1 VIRSHFQL
9 SIFHYQLSI
18 PNSPSYLYF
27 MTAWINNRFVPYEE
41 ALLPVSDLS
50 IQRGY
55 ALFDFLRSVNSIP
68 LFLSCHLDRFFG
80 SADGLHL
87 TVPYTREQ
95 LGAVV
100 QELIQLNRIDE
111 AGIRLLLTGGVS
123 PDTYHPATPNLVITC
138 LPVRTASETDFENGL
153 RLITY
158 EHQRELPQIKSINYL
173 TGVWL
178 QPLLRQQ
185 QADDVLYHSNG
196 QVTESPRSNVFIV
209 SKEGSLCTP
218 AAGILHGITRKK
230 VLELAGGLLP
240 VEERAVSL
248 QEVYSSSEMF
258 ITSTTRRLLP
268 VRVVDGRLIG
278 NGKPGSVTCELYRRF
293 RELEEGLRAGGPDR

>member
-1 VIRSHFQL
+1 
-9 SIFHYQLSI
+9 
-18 PNSPSYLYF
+18 
-27 MTAWINNRFVPYEE
+27 
-41 ALLPVSDLS
+41 LS

-68 LFLSCHLDRFFG
+68 LFLPGHLDRFFG

-87 TVPYTREQ
+87 TVPYTRDQ

-100 QELIQLNRIDE
+100 QELIQRNGIDE
-111 AGIRLLLTGGVS
+111 AGIRLMLTGGSS
-123 PDTYHPATPNLVITC
+123 PDTYHPTTPNLVITC
-138 LPVRTASETDFENGL
+138 LPVRTATNEDFEKGL

-158 EHQRELPQIKSINYL
+158 EHQRELPHIKSINYL

-185 QADDVLYHSNG
+185 QADDVLYHSKG
-196 QVTESPRSNVFIV
+196 LVTELPRSNVFIV

-240 VEERAVSL
+240 VEERAVAL
-248 QEVYSSSEMF
+248 EEIYNSSEMF

-268 VRVVDGRLIG
+268 VREVDGRLIG
-278 NGKPGSVTCELYRRF
+278 NGKPGSVTRELYRRF